1 MECRAEGGE
10 ARGTGTEASQKLA
23 LPQAEV
29 RVGPHGPADEGAL
42 RTRRLE
48 DVTHNLRVLPAGR
61 PETVQGGSRATKE
74 DSRLSP
80 NGRTSVLPLSVGG
93 HYTPVSHR
101 HDPDRT
107 CRVLPRVDR
116 KRFLPGRQAGERQG
130 HGPGG

>member
-80 NGRTSVLPLSVGG
+80 NGRTSVLPL
-93 HYTPVSHR
+93 
-101 HDPDRT
+101 
-107 CRVLPRVDR
+107 
-116 KRFLPGRQAGERQG
+116 
-130 HGPGG
+130 